1 MALVAEDDERRVESA
16 VEQIKRESEGLRGQL
31 AADLDAVGSA
41 VSSPSEQLLKFH
53 GVYAQDD
60 RDQRRALASEGRD
73 LAHIFMARV
82 AIPGGV
88 LTSEQWLALDD
99 IALHVADA
107 SIRLTTR
114 QAVQFHGVLK
124 TSLRELTRSLHARA
138 MTTFGACGDVVRNT
152 VMCPD
157 LALSDVSAGAA
168 MARDIASSFK
178 PRTTSHLE
186 IFVDGER
193 AASVVD
199 EHEFYGDTYLP
210 RKFKIAIAS
219 AQENCVDVLAQ
230 DLGFVPVV
238 HREHGPGFNAF
249 VGGGLGRSYAQS
261 ETFARLAEP
270 LAFVTP
276 TQVHDLI
283 ALVVRTY
290 RDRGDRTNRRRAR
303 LKYVVADMG
312 IEAFRRE
319 IEASW
324 SGELVTAAPVRF
336 TAADDHLGWRER
348 AGSFELGV
356 RVGAGRVRDDNR
368 SRLRSALATLAL
380 SFDVGFVITPQQ
392 DLVISRIDPQWRDDV
407 ERILADH
414 GVRTLSG
421 LAPLERQALACPAL
435 PTCGQALA
443 ESERVLDTVV
453 AGLQVVANAAGVG
466 RRTLQLRM
474 TGCPNGCARPAVAE
488 IGIVG
493 RTKSTYDVYVGGG
506 PRGDRLARLY
516 REKVRLDEVNAT
528 LAPLLESWGRDALA
542 DETFGDFVTRRDF
555 A

>member
-1 MALVAEDDERRVESA
+1 VTLVAEDDERRVESA

-31 AADLDAVGSA
+31 EVDLDGPGPA
-41 VSSPSEQLLKFH
+41 VSAPSQQLLKFH

-60 RDQRRALASEGRD
+60 RDQRRALASEGRE

-82 AIPGGV
+82 AIPGGE

-99 IALHVADA
+99 IALNVADG

-124 TSLRELTRSLHARA
+124 TSLRELTRSLHART

-157 LALSDVSAGAA
+157 LVLGAEHAGATL
-168 MARDIASSFK
+168 AREIASSFK

-193 AASVVD
+193 ASLVD

-219 AQENCVDVLAQ
+219 AEENCVDVLAQ

-238 HREHGPGFNAF
+238 HPEHGPGYSAF

-261 ETFARLAEP
+261 DTFARLAEP
-270 LAFVTP
+270 LAFVTAKE
-276 TQVHDLI
+276 VMDFI

-312 IEAFRRE
+312 IGAFRRE

-324 SGELVTAAPVRF
+324 PSELMAAVPVPF
-336 TAADDHLGWRER
+336 AAADDHLGWRER
-348 AGSFELGV
+348 GGSFELGV
-356 RVGAGRVRDDNR
+356 RVGAGRVRDGDRN
-368 SRLRSALATLAL
+368 RLRSALATLAGT
-380 SFDVGFVITPQQ
+380 FEVGFVITPQQ
-392 DLVISRIDPQWRDDV
+392 DIVISRIDPAWRDEV
-407 ERILADH
+407 GQILADH
-414 GVRTLSG
+414 GVTTLAD

-443 ESERVLDTVV
+443 ESERVLHTVV

-466 RRTLQLRM
+466 RRPLQLRM

-516 REKVRLDEVNAT
+516 REKVRLDEVDAT
-528 LAPLLESWGRDALA
+528 LAPLIESWGRDAMA
-542 DETFGDFVTRRDF
+542 GETFGDFVTRRNL